1 METILLRGRPRE
13 APCVLRLEDLPS
25 ADALPLHPAIMP
37 VTMVPEVEEVRRNWA
52 AEITPEPQLPILVSI
67 LGGLHTRLL
76 KAVQCG
82 LRGHHHLFEL
92 RTQTFFA
99 QPQDVLGNGLSLH
112 RRHCQK
118 NLNSSEDLPCLGGH
132 RQHRQ
137 GTVDNFAIFKNNSTT
152 FLYTYTKSVFFYLK
166 KPPK

>member
-76 KAVQCG
+76 KADQCG

-118 NLNSSEDLPCLGGH
+118 NLNSLEDLQCLGGH
-132 RQHRQ
+132 RQHHQ
-137 GTVDNFAIFKNNSTT
+137 GTVDNFAI
-152 FLYTYTKSVFFYLK
+152 
-166 KPPK
+166 